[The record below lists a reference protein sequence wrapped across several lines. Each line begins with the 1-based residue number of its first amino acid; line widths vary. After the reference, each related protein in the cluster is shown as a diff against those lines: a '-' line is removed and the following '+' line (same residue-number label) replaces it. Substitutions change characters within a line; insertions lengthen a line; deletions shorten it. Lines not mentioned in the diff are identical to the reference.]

1 MKKRTKKILLISL
14 AVTLVIVFAL
24 GLSMNLILSNILDR
38 TIKSELKKLNE
49 SGELDIRVKKVRVN
63 VFSRS
68 LIFKGITAVPD
79 SSFLEDFKNGNS
91 LKPTLPKV
99 SISSLR
105 LKGIDVYDF
114 VINREVHLNRIVVD
128 DVDLTLFKTSR
139 YQKLLKKE
147 VTNNTF
153 AIDSIMIKG
162 LKEVGLSKIEI
173 DSYKFRMIDVITQD
187 TFNSYKGSEFEV
199 RGISLDAYLGSSG
212 YFKFNTEKLR
222 IKLRRQRFEIK
233 GDKYYLYFNKFDFSF
248 SDSLIVISEFVFKP
262 KKDRFKIAAS
272 QKFNTVVFDAEAKE
286 VRIHG
291 LKIGEM
297 LRSGIVDIDSVV
309 VDRLKIELYKDKNKP
324 FDLKK
329 RPLFPQQGL
338 KKLKLPLH
346 IDKVIVKN
354 SSLNYTD
361 KPENKEKL
369 MVVDLTEMNAEI
381 SFITSIKDSL
391 KSGKYLSVNFKAKLM
406 DASALR
412 VDLIM
417 PYNSK
422 VDTFYYSGSLGR
434 AQFVKFNPAI
444 YPATGIKFDNGTLNS
459 LEFAVQ
465 ASPKRAEG
473 SMTMLYDDLE
483 AEITKKEVEKKDKTL
498 SWLVNAVLPK
508 SNPNKNGNVKVV
520 VVEADRVSH
529 KGMINLIWKSVQS
542 GLVNTILPTG
552 KKVKEDKKDDSG
564 KDKKN
569 KKDKKKWWQRK
580 KKK

>member
-1 MKKRTKKILLISL
+1 MKKRTKKILFISL

-24 GLSMNLILSNILDR
+24 GLSMNLILSNILDK
-38 TIKSELKKLNE
+38 TIKSELKKLSE
-49 SGELDIRVKKVRVN
+49 SGELDIRVDKVRVN

-68 LIFKGITAVPD
+68 LIFKGIIAVPD

-99 SISSLR
+99 SISSLK
-105 LKGIDVYDF
+105 LKGIDIYDF
-114 VINREVHLNRIVVD
+114 VINREVHLNRIAID
-128 DVDLTLFKTSR
+128 DVDLTLFKTSK
-139 YQKLLKKE
+139 YKKLPKE
-147 VTNNTF
+147 EMTNSTF
-153 AIDSIMIKG
+153 SIDSIMIKG
-162 LKEVGLSKIEI
+162 LNEISLSKIEI
-173 DSYKFRMIDVITQD
+173 ESYDFRMIDVITKD
-187 TFNSYKGSEFEV
+187 TFNSYNGSEFEI
-199 RGISLDAYLGSSG
+199 RGISLDAYHGTNG

-222 IKLRRQRFEIK
+222 IKLRRQRFDLK
-233 GDKYYLYFNKFDFSF
+233 GGNYYLYFNKFDFSF
-248 SDSLIVISEFVFKP
+248 SDSLIIISEFAFKP

-272 QKFNTVVFDAEAKE
+272 QKFNNIVFDAEVKE
-286 VRIHG
+286 VSIHG
-291 LKIGEM
+291 FKIGAM
-297 LRSGIVDIDSVV
+297 IRNGIVDIDSVV
-309 VDRLKIELYKDKNKP
+309 VDGLKMELYKDKNKP
-324 FDLKK
+324 FDLDK

-354 SSLNYTD
+354 SRLNYTD
-361 KPENKEKL
+361 KPEKKEKL
-369 MVVDLTEMNAEI
+369 MVVDLTEMSADIN
-381 SFITSIKDSL
+381 FITSIKDSL

-406 DASALR
+406 NASDLR

-417 PYNSK
+417 PYNSR

-444 YPATGIKFDNGTLNS
+444 YPATGIKFDKGTLNS

-473 SMTMLYDDLE
+473 IMTMLYDDME
-483 AEITKKEVEKKDKTL
+483 AEITKKDVEKKDKTL
-498 SWLVNAVLPK
+498 SWLVNAVLPQ

-520 VVEADRVSH
+520 VMEADRVSH
-529 KGMINLIWKSVQS
+529 KGMVNLIWKSVQS

-552 KKVKEDKKDDSG
+552 KKVKEDKKKDSG
-564 KDKKN
+564 KDNKN
-569 KKDKKKWWQRK
+569 KKDKKKWWQK